1 LAHESQKKHLP
12 ESSIKRESS
21 TITQQSLLQH
31 TDFEKSQEG
40 EKSLEQLLFETSDS
54 EQEIKSI
61 EEPIKMAEEGDG
73 SARGPQNQGRRE
85 EEESTFKFPIQEPG
99 EDEEIKM
106 KNIPPS
112 VLPNFYGMA
121 SEDPDSFLFE
131 FDIVCRTYDYTDD
144 AHRLRLF
151 LATLKASALRWF
163 MGLGEHAI
171 TDWDGMRRIF
181 LKRYQPYCRSKDSK
195 DDIFRMNQ
203 QEDENLEEYLE

>member
-1 LAHESQKKHLP
+1 
-12 ESSIKRESS
+12 
-21 TITQQSLLQH
+21 
-31 TDFEKSQEG
+31 
-40 EKSLEQLLFETSDS
+40 
-54 EQEIKSI
+54 
-61 EEPIKMAEEGDG
+61 MAEEGHG
-73 SARGPQNQGRRE
+73 SERGPPNQGQ
-85 EEESTFKFPIQEPG
+85 EEESNFKFPIQEP
-99 EDEEIKM
+99 EDDDEIKM

-112 VLPNFYGMA
+112 ELPNFYGMA

-131 FDIVCRTYDYTDD
+131 FEIVCRTYGYTDD

-181 LKRYQPYCRSKDSK
+181 LKKYQPYCRSKDSK

-203 QEDENLEEYLE
+203 QEDENLEEYLEWFVYNLQKSNTEPCLLI